1 MLRREIYFI
10 GCLITAI
17 IVVPM
22 ISLAA
27 SRDGS
32 RHIQEMLAANA
43 LILQTRLQEKQSL
56 ERDLTRHEQDLAIAR
71 QHYLDQQIQ
80 LQHLL
85 VALQRLAR
93 TPPESILS
101 QPESPERVVR
111 GGILL
116 RAAIRNLEQKLGPL
130 RADLNHFEQLRQNVE
145 ARKQALTRLSDE
157 LQQQDQDLENLIAK
171 RQQDQPL
178 ETTLSPLPAI
188 GLGELVK
195 KIDQSTIEA
204 ARIETDKP
212 DLAQKIIWQLP
223 LAGSIVPAPPN
234 QDHPGEGIW
243 LNAPPN
249 SIILSPADGMVRY
262 SGPFRGYGSILIV
275 EHAGGYHSL
284 LAGVDSIMVTTGQ
297 QVLGGEPI
305 ARIADPENTNDRPKG
320 VAGLPPDETFRTL
333 NSGKLHPLYFEVR
346 YHGKSEMPDRLV
358 TLLKKKDSVP

>member
-17 IVVPM
+17 IMVPM

-27 SRDGS
+27 SRNSS

-43 LILQTRLQEKQSL
+43 LILQTRSQEKQSL
-56 ERDLTRHEQDLAIAR
+56 ERDLIRHEQDLAIAR

-116 RAAIRNLEQKLGPL
+116 RAAIQNLEQKLGPL

-157 LQQQDQDLENLIAK
+157 LQQQDQDLENLIAQ
-171 RQQDQPL
+171 RQQNQPL
-178 ETTLSPLPAI
+178 NTTLSPLPAI

-195 KIDQSTIEA
+195 KATFG
-204 ARIETDKP
+204 
-212 DLAQKIIWQLP
+212 
-223 LAGSIVPAPPN
+223 AGNN
-234 QDHPGEGIW
+234 QGHW
-243 LNAPPN
+243 
-249 SIILSPADGMVRY
+249 SLSSVIFVGKVVIPCGLFDV
-262 SGPFRGYGSILIV
+262 FR
-275 EHAGGYHSL
+275 E
-284 LAGVDSIMVTTGQ
+284 
-297 QVLGGEPI
+297 
-305 ARIADPENTNDRPKG
+305 G
-320 VAGLPPDETFRTL
+320 VAE
-333 NSGKLHPLYFEVR
+333 GKELRRALFNYHLCLFAVFVYDDKINYFICNVPVIDVGCEDSHIR
-346 YHGKSEMPDRLV
+346 LGSRDGERNINFARGKNWIR
-358 TLLKKKDSVP
+358 